1 MTLEDRLRAGLRR
14 PAHAIPLDVDADRE
28 AALAVGRRRRRTRRV
43 AAGAGA
49 LVAAVVLGVG
59 SMAIRDEPED
69 ALFVTEPGPLTT
81 SVPSPTTT
89 STSTSTTSSTVKV
102 PRRPGPAR
110 PDNTGDF
117 VNGHQYVLIT
127 ELDSSRRELT
137 VDGALWFTGEEGDV
151 ARAEDGETRSFDY
164 YVRNENARLR
174 TLRLAVDCEIG
185 LFDGT
190 RDPSLPAWEGDSM
203 VHRAT
208 LEDLAADLADPF
220 RTDQE
225 GRHSF
230 GFWIDI
236 RDGVIVRI
244 EEQYTP

>member
-14 PAHAIPLDVDADRE
+14 PAHAIALDLDADRE

-43 AAGAGA
+43 GAGAGA

-59 SMAIRDEPED
+59 SMAIRDEPKD
-69 ALFVTEPGPLTT
+69 ALFVTEPGPVTT
-81 SVPSPTTT
+81 SVPSPTT
-89 STSTSTTSSTVKV
+89 TSTSTTSSTVKV

-117 VNGHQYVLIT
+117 VNGHQYVYIT

-137 VDGALWFTGEEGDV
+137 VDGALWFTGQEGDV

-174 TLRLAVDCEIG
+174 TLRLAIDCEIG
-185 LFDGT
+185 LVDGT

-208 LEDLAADLADPF
+208 LEDLAADLADPD
-220 RTDQE
+220 RTDEE

-244 EEQYTP
+244 EEQYRP